1 MTQVL
6 SNLLQDGFG
15 SLDDLP
21 ENVRNDM
28 LLELAK
34 LASEG
39 KLSGKVL
46 PSWSIDRWEE
56 GLLRLSSWNA
66 GETLQRAGSK
76 PIRFA
81 SGDESER

>member
-39 KLSGKVL
+39 KLSGKVHR
-46 PSWSIDRWEE
+46 S
-56 GLLRLSSWNA
+56 
-66 GETLQRAGSK
+66 
-76 PIRFA
+76 
-81 SGDESER
+81 